1 MKNLRYLIHMFRIS
15 KLFLILGC
23 LLGLIALSGCQ
34 AIIGDENDSQLP
46 QSEPASWE
54 GTIPGMPTR

>member
-1 MKNLRYLIHMFRIS
+1 MFRIS

-23 LLGLIALSGCQ
+23 LLGLIALGGCQ